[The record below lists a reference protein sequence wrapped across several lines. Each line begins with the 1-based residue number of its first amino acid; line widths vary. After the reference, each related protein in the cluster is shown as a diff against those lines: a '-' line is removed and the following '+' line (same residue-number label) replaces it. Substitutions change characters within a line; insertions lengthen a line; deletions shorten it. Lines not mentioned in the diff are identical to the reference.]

1 MLPLG
6 RSQSTS
12 LPCHR
17 RSNSR
22 IKIRE
27 MLVQFFAD
35 GVLNCESSITYLCR
49 TDIKTFLI
57 ESIYRRLKLNFDD
70 YDAFE
75 FGSSEES
82 VLRMGVSAKL

>member
-1 MLPLG
+1 
-6 RSQSTS
+6 
-12 LPCHR
+12 
-17 RSNSR
+17 
-22 IKIRE
+22 

-35 GVLNCESSITYLCR
+35 GVLNCECSITYLCR